1 MNIDLFSRNLSKNS
15 ISSGNF
21 LIYYNFSNISGDIVT
36 FNELYPYSNQY
47 QNNRLII
54 QNNPGIVVGPR
65 PSGFNDYSG
74 SGFFGGDTVFRMGK
88 NLNLNDWSLFLNIK
102 NSGCS
107 INRNLPTVILSNKRD
122 ITGTSGFC
130 FGLNG
135 ANKFFIE
142 NTVSG
147 ETRIKTTEMQ
157 GYKNNCISLSKVN
170 NRFEIS
176 LHDPLNNLHRTEE
189 FVLNDYRLSDQWFF
203 GNAYNSNDNYTGFVG
218 YFDDLILISGF
229 IGKESRQ
236 NLSKAIFYTGYVPP
250 YLVPVYKYY
259 PKYSSTEY
267 TTSGIIGVGITGYQE
282 YLIDTIETKNGNIGV
297 YQLSELTG
305 ILYGEKVQY
314 FTSPID
320 SGIVT
325 VYQQVPESFLIDNE
339 LAKNYSS
346 NYIKFGNIIDQND
359 ALEVYN
365 FGDSNFKNK
374 ILKNYDF
381 ESNSIF
387 LDSSYSGQILNLHLN
402 GVLQFPVSGSAN
414 LNQYGDYYLSEPQNL
429 YSNNFYELITN
440 DKIIYYE
447 NQYSPSLITYTGE
460 AFPMAIAGIVTG
472 KNLYLNG
479 QKLIS
484 GINYTGVGNYTYIN
498 KSTTFAEGTIYAVDD
513 LDNYISYYTGYGNE
527 SFFDKNYT
535 NEKVFLNGILQEF
548 DIDYKKYSCISLLTG
563 DFIKIKENSYYIY
576 SNDTGFFDV

>member
-1 MNIDLFSRNLSKNS
+1 MNIDLFNRNLSKNS
-15 ISSGNF
+15 ISTGNF
-21 LIYYNFSNISGDIVT
+21 LIYYDFSNISGDKVV
-36 FNELYPYSNQY
+36 FNELYPYSTQY
-47 QNNRLII
+47 VNNKII
-54 QNNPGIVVGPR
+54 IKNNPGSIVGAQ

-74 SGFFGGDTVFRMGK
+74 SGFFQGDTVFKIGK
-88 NLNLNDWSLFLNIK
+88 SLDLNDWTLFLNIK

-122 ITGTSGFC
+122 ITGTAGFC

-142 NTVSG
+142 NTISG
-147 ETRIKTTEMQ
+147 EARIKTTNMQ

-170 NRFEIS
+170 NKFEIS
-176 LHDPLNNLHRTEE
+176 LHDVLNNINYTEE
-189 FVLNDYRLSDQWFF
+189 FVLNDYKSSDQWFF
-203 GNAYNSNDNYTGFVG
+203 GNAYNSNNNYTGFVG

-236 NLSKAIFYTGYVPP
+236 NLSKAIFYTGYVAP
-250 YLVPVYKYY
+250 YLTPIYKYY
-259 PKYSSTEY
+259 PKYSSTQY
-267 TTSGIIGVGITGYQE
+267 TTSGIIGVGITGYEE
-282 YLIDTIETKNGNIGV
+282 YLIDNIETRNGNIGV
-297 YQLSELTG
+297 YQLSGVTG

-320 SGIVT
+320 SGVVT
-325 VYQQVPESFLIDNE
+325 IYEQIPESFLIDNQVS
-339 LAKNYSS
+339 KNYSS
-346 NYIKFGNIIDQND
+346 NYIKFANIIDKND
-359 ALEVYN
+359 ILEVYN
-365 FGDSNFKNK
+365 FEDANSKNK
-374 ILKNYDF
+374 VLKNYDF
-381 ESNSIF
+381 GSNSIF
-387 LDSSYSGQILNLHLN
+387 LDSSYSGQNLNLHLN
-402 GVLQFPVSGSAN
+402 GVLQYPVSGSTN

-460 AFPMAIAGIVTG
+460 AFPTAITGIVTG

-513 LDNYISYYTGYGNE
+513 LDNYISYHTGYGNE
-527 SFFDKNYT
+527 LFFDKNYT
-535 NEKVFLNGILQEF
+535 NEKVFLNGILQELNS
-548 DIDYKKYSCISLLTG
+548 DYKKYSCISLLTG
-563 DFIKIKENSYYIY
+563 DFIQNKRNDYYIY
-576 SNDTGFFDV
+576 LNDTGFFNV